1 MYRVWV
7 SRGDRRSVG
16 SEIGVNG
23 ILSSFFFFFGWN
35 CWLVGWLVIVS
46 ISDPVVVRV
55 VVRFP
60 ISYDGWIDEARWI
73 GRG

>member
-1 MYRVWV
+1 M
-7 SRGDRRSVG
+7 G

-23 ILSSFFFFFGWN
+23 ILSSFFFFF
-35 CWLVGWLVIVS
+35 WLELLAGWLVIVS
-46 ISDPVVVRV
+46 ISDLVVVRV

-60 ISYDGWIDEARWI
+60 ISYDEERWI

>member
-1 MYRVWV
+1 
-7 SRGDRRSVG
+7 
-16 SEIGVNG
+16 
-23 ILSSFFFFFGWN
+23 
-35 CWLVGWLVIVS
+35 VIVS

-73 GRG
+73 RRG